1 MGSDCSACAC
11 NDQKDLDET
20 TVMKL
25 EKDGSSP
32 KNKLNEKE

>member
-32 KNKLNEKE
+32 KKKKKKKE